1 VVRTLNE
8 AGTAGTTSFAAG
20 GRGMI
25 VVVVV
30 VVVRDGVQ
38 WPTTQQEKYLETL

>member
-8 AGTAGTTSFAAG
+8 AGTPGTTSFAAG
-20 GRGMI
+20 GRGMM

-30 VVVRDGVQ
+30 VVVVVAVMVGQ
-38 WPTTQQEKYLETL
+38 NPNCQLCY

>member
-20 GRGMI
+20 GRGMM
-25 VVVVV
+25 VVVV